1 MQVWECKET
10 VQTGG
15 EKDLRISAE
24 SLAAKG
30 EKPTGLSACITD
42 PFPKLKGFGPQKR
55 WHSLIFLSRSSGKKR
70 ERRKLILITCISST
84 HWPQSDRCF
93 YFSPPSLQK
102 PKSHF
107 FGGHLLHPQQ

>member
-10 VQTGG
+10 VQIGG

-42 PFPKLKGFGPQKR
+42 PFPKLKGFGPQK
-55 WHSLIFLSRSSGKKR
+55 GG
-70 ERRKLILITCISST
+70 T
-84 HWPQSDRCF
+84 HW
-93 YFSPPSLQK
+93 FSYRVPLGRK
-102 PKSHF
+102 EKEEN
-107 FGGHLLHPQQ
+107 